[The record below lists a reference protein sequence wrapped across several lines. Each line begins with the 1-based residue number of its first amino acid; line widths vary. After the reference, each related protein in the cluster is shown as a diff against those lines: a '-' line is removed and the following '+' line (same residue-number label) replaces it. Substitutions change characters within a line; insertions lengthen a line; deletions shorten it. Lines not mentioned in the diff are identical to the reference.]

1 MFMTSN
7 VNPLTEF
14 YDERYR
20 QGYMESWD
28 SGKIR
33 RVRELII
40 GLGLPQ
46 RGTALDFGCGNGVFT
61 RVIKDCLPGWDVY
74 GTEISP
80 TALSNAAAR
89 HQDCQFFSPASS
101 HEHSARFDLI
111 FSHHVLEHVEDL
123 EATFRQLGLF
133 SAATATHL
141 HILPCGNAGSYEHKL
156 STAVRDGIETTKG
169 HRFHFEEPGHLRRLT
184 SMEFDRQMKVIG
196 FMPKA
201 HYFANQYWG
210 AVNWITKS
218 SPRFVKRLT
227 DVRKAMDKDT
237 ARRLRQAR
245 RFLLPL
251 TYWQYSK
258 YHRDMLLGKARL
270 EGNDRW
276 LVWLLLPLALLSM
289 PIWRSL
295 EKKADEEWASK
306 KLDPSGSEMFL
317 VYRR

>member
-1 MFMTSN
+1 MFMTPN

-28 SGKIR
+28 SAKIG
-33 RVRELII
+33 RVRALILS
-40 GLGLPQ
+40 LGLPVQ
-46 RGTALDFGCGNGVFT
+46 GSALDFGCGNGVFT
-61 RVIKDCLPGWDVY
+61 RVIKDCLPGWDVF

-80 TALSNAAAR
+80 TALRNAAER
-89 HQDCQFFSPASS
+89 HGDCHFFAPEAAS
-101 HEHSARFDLI
+101 EHTGRFDLI

-123 EATFRQLGLF
+123 EATFRQLGAF
-133 SAATATHL
+133 SSPSAMHL

-156 STAVRDGIETTKG
+156 SSAVREGIETTRG

-184 SMEFDRQMKVIG
+184 SMEFDRQMKAIG
-196 FMPKA
+196 FLPKA
-201 HYFANQYWG
+201 HFFANQYWG

-218 SPRFVKRLT
+218 SPRFVRRLT
-227 DVRKAMDKDT
+227 DIDKAMDRQA

-251 TYWQYSK
+251 TLWHYPK
-258 YHRDMLLGKARL
+258 YHRDMLLGRSL
-270 EGNDRW
+270 PEGRDKW
-276 LVWLLLPLALLSM
+276 LVWLLLPAALLSQLT
-289 PIWRSL
+289 WRPL
-295 EKKADEEWASK
+295 QKKADEEWAQQ

>member
-1 MFMTSN
+1 MTSS

-33 RVRELII
+33 RVQELIN
-40 GLGLPQ
+40 GLGLPEK
-46 RGTALDFGCGNGVFT
+46 GNALDFGCGNGVFT
-61 RVIKDCLPGWDVY
+61 RVIKDCLPGWEVY

-80 TALSNAAAR
+80 TALRNAAER
-89 HQDCQFFSPASS
+89 HRDCHFFSPESS
-101 HEHSARFDLI
+101 ADHSGRFDFI

-123 EATFRQLGLF
+123 EGTFHQLGLF
-133 SAATATHL
+133 SAVAATHL
-141 HILPCGNAGSYEHKL
+141 HILPCGNAGSYEYQL
-156 STAVRDGIETTKG
+156 SSVVREGIETTRG

-227 DVRKAMDKDT
+227 DVNKAVDNQSV
-237 ARRLRQAR
+237 RRLRQAR

-251 TYWQYSK
+251 TYWQYPK
-258 YHRDMLLGKARL
+258 YHRDMLLGRSRL
-270 EGNDRW
+270 EGRDVW
-276 LVWLLLPLALLSM
+276 LVWLLLPLALMSL

-317 VYRR
+317 AYRR

>member
-1 MFMTSN
+1 MTLN
-7 VNPLTEF
+7 VNPLTDF
-14 YDERYR
+14 YDARYR

-33 RVRELII
+33 RVRELIL
-40 GLGLPQ
+40 GLGLPEK
-46 RGTALDFGCGNGVFT
+46 GTALDFGCGNGVFT
-61 RVIKDCLPGWDVY
+61 RVIKDCLPGWEVY

-89 HQDCQFFSPASS
+89 HPDCHFFPPEASL
-101 HEHSARFDLI
+101 EYAARFDLI

-123 EATFRQLGLF
+123 EATFRQLGSL
-133 SAATATHL
+133 SAEKATHL
-141 HILPCGNAGSYEHKL
+141 HILPCGNAGSYEYKL
-156 STAVRDGIETTKG
+156 STAVREGIETRKG

-184 SMEFDRQMKVIG
+184 SMEFDQHMKVIG

-218 SPRFVKRLT
+218 SPRFVRRLT
-227 DVRKAMDKDT
+227 DVGKATDKQT
-237 ARRLRQAR
+237 ARRLKQAR

-251 TYWQYSK
+251 TLWQYPK
-258 YHRDMLLGKARL
+258 YHRDMLLGKSTL
-270 EGNDRW
+270 TDKEQW
-276 LVWLLLPLALLSM
+276 LKWLLWPASLLSLL
-289 PIWRSL
+289 IWRPL
-295 EKKADEEWASK
+295 EKKADEEWTAH